1 MKLSKVLCNYSSS
14 SEDEHEAEIKKNP
27 LDKLLSNNTGP
38 NSKLLHVPKSI
49 QTMYKDA
56 DKILNGPPPSSLD
69 VTKHDERVRS
79 IPHTRGNWSTSIYIK
94 VRVIFLNKTF
104 DPLSEITSLFYT
116 IM

>member
-1 MKLSKVLCNYSSS
+1 MIFLSPNGCNSAVY
-14 SEDEHEAEIKKNP
+14 P
-27 LDKLLSNNTGP
+27 QDKLLSNNIGP
-38 NSKLLHVPKSI
+38 NTKLLHVPKSI

-104 DPLSEITSLFYT
+104 DPLSEILLPLYF
-116 IM
+116 IL

>member
-14 SEDEHEAEIKKNP
+14 SEDEHEAEVKKNP
-27 LDKLLSNNTGP
+27 QDKLVSNNIGP
-38 NSKLLHVPKSI
+38 NTKLLHVPKSI

-94 VRVIFLNKTF
+94 VKVIFLNKTF
-104 DPLSEITSLFYT
+104 CPSSEIVLPLYSIL
-116 IM
+116 